1 MTSCSVAASTFRSQ
15 IDAAR
20 AIKQGVRRSPPPVRH
35 TSWRFIISGM
45 RTSWIVSSGICAH
58 RTGAIPDEHR
68 IAFLPLDENGQ
79 KSTTEQWEAHM
90 VRRTARPFHRN
101 LTELGG
107 GSGNKR
113 LHEAFGWAESTYCF
127 SPVCSSLVTGPRI
140 LKDQ

>member
-1 MTSCSVAASTFRSQ
+1 
-15 IDAAR
+15 
-20 AIKQGVRRSPPPVRH
+20 
-35 TSWRFIISGM
+35 M
-45 RTSWIVSSGICAH
+45 RTSWIVSSGIC
-58 RTGAIPDEHR
+58 EHR

-127 SPVCSSLVTGPRI
+127 SPVCSSLVTGRCAKGSMNECCGCQLGWLRRRLASTAFKAI
-140 LKDQ
+140 TTSLKVR